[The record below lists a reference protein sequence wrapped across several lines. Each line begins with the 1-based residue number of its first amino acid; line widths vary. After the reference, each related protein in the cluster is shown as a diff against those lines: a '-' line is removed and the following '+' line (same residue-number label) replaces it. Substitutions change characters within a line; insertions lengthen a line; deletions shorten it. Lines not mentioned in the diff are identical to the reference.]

1 MKRMLV
7 KSLYFMSAIGM
18 VLSTV
23 PAIAAEPLTV
33 KTADVALSSD
43 GVLKGTVLTAEAQ
56 PISGATIEVLHGD
69 KKIASVV
76 SDEEGQFAVKG
87 LRNGAHVIQCAN
99 VQQPVRFWTATA
111 SAPPSAIRSVS
122 LVVNENTVRG
132 QQAGGGLA
140 IGNLVPFAVIGGV
153 TAIVV
158 GTTLDESGYPA
169 PPASP

>member
-1 MKRMLV
+1 MKRVLV

-23 PAIAAEPLTV
+23 PANAAEPVPV
-33 KTADVALSSD
+33 KTADVALSND
-43 GVLKGTVLTAEAQ
+43 GMLKGSVLTAEAQ
-56 PISGATIEVLHGD
+56 PISGATIEILHGD
-69 KKIASVV
+69 RKVASVV

-99 VQQPVRFWTATA
+99 VQQPVRFWTTTA
-111 SAPPSAIRSVS
+111 AAPPAAIRSVS

-132 QQAGGGLA
+132 QQGTGGPAL
-140 IGNLVPFAVIGGV
+140 GNLVPYAVIGGV
-153 TAIVV
+153 IGVVV

-169 PPASP
+169 APASP